1 MPNRTYRVRVLFPE
15 TPERK
20 KYTESFAHGFTIQ
33 ARTHDVAAI
42 EARARV
48 MANGFIV
55 RSVAHSPENVLVVH
69 AHDPKTMAMAVRA

>member
-20 KYTESFAHGFTIQ
+20 KYVESAAHGFMLSS
-33 ARTHDVAAI
+33 RTHDAASA

-48 MANGFIV
+48 VANGLVV
-55 RSVAHSPENVLVVH
+55 RSVAHSPNDMIVVH
-69 AHDPKTMAMAVRA
+69 AHDPKTMGGVRV